1 MVGLGGK
8 NKHYHF
14 NEEHIIAQIS
24 YFISLQPNKKCYV
37 FNSRRTPNSMNKRLE
52 RLFYDNESVV
62 FIDFN
67 NKSVSFES
75 ILHIASSKL
84 ITRDSVNMVY
94 ESLSSRGNTYLIDM
108 KNYKTNKVV
117 EVINT
122 LIADKQIGYIDC
134 NDIIDGISKMQL
146 RKQNKHNQV
155 YAEVEKV
162 AFKISK
168 LL

>member
-1 MVGLGGK
+1 
-8 NKHYHF
+8 
-14 NEEHIIAQIS
+14 
-24 YFISLQPNKKCYV
+24 
-37 FNSRRTPNSMNKRLE
+37 
-52 RLFYDNESVV
+52 
-62 FIDFN
+62 
-67 NKSVSFES
+67 
-75 ILHIASSKL
+75 
-84 ITRDSVNMVY
+84 
-94 ESLSSRGNTYLIDM
+94 M

-134 NDIIDGISKMQL
+134 NDIINGISKMQL